1 MKNALNKMFRAGE
14 MSDGFAVHKPEAIP
28 QKCLEQLHVQ
38 GIFIKRVTVTLYGY
52 KNKSSEMAIH
62 FRA

>member
-1 MKNALNKMFRAGE
+1 MMVLPCTNQKLSRK
-14 MSDGFAVHKPEAIP
+14 
-28 QKCLEQLHVQ
+28 KCLEHTIVQ
-38 GIFIKRVTVTLYGY
+38 GIFIKRAAITMHEY